1 MHPPTTVSLRNMAQE
16 NLRPDAPAALPRIPG
31 FRIEGILGRGATGV
45 VYGAVQ
51 IAVDRPVAIKIL
63 HPELTGNRRAAR
75 RLQRE
80 ARTAARLGHPGII
93 SAIDMGEVEG
103 RWWYAMELVEGINL
117 AERIQERG
125 AMSEREA
132 LRVFAPLVD
141 ALQHANEMGVV
152 HRDIKPGNV
161 LIDPSGRAR
170 LVDLGLAFAEDDPRM
185 TRSGGTLGTPHYI
198 SPEQAR
204 DPGSADTRSD
214 IWSLGATLYHALVGS
229 PPFKGT
235 SVAEILSS
243 VLYQP
248 IGDPRREA
256 PHLSKGMALV
266 LRKCMSRDPE
276 RRYQAPEDLG
286 ADLERLRER
295 RAPTVR
301 ASSLEPVTDGRPA
314 WLAPMAWALVIMGAA
329 AVGYY
334 VREST
339 RAVGDGGTTVEARST
354 VLENLLPNLNAGRMN
369 LAQAFRSHEFLVSGD
384 AAASL
389 PAHLRPEADRVRLS
403 LEASL
408 ETSLDEL
415 TLQITGDFEQD
426 LAEGDLHAAKM
437 RLDRELRTRLDRSTG
452 FSSLQSLPDG
462 PSREKMT
469 AFRDTLL
476 VQLNRARIEGI
487 DDAIAALRLHYRE
500 SVASVA
506 FDQAEQHHFRD
517 AFATLATVP
526 ESWALELEI
535 ELDRFEG
542 ADRRAILADST
553 LLDEVARDVAE
564 VDRIWEGLDGQ
575 LRAFVSEQSGLLESR
590 LEAGG
595 SGAAAALMAAWDQR
609 IADLG
614 LTADQLPIGAV
625 WRSERD
631 LQEARAGLEDRED
644 ELTEETA
651 RALFLADSARADAM
665 CEARQ
670 YEQARD
676 MWDEGLASSW
686 RNAVK
691 RRMERRRM
699 ESDLL
704 AGFLDDAVAGL
715 NTLSG
720 SRTEFEVGGIV
731 RRGTAGGMSDPGQ
744 RPFSLR
750 ENGTSRV
757 LLLALRPTAFTNKAE
772 VLVPS
777 DLEALAEI
785 VRPSGFDDTRKLA
798 IALFRFHEGD
808 VEGAKAI
815 LPPVPALADYSEV
828 HFDLLSRIEAT
839 LEGAASAERERQ
851 REKDEHLRG
860 IAKDV
865 EDGKLFPKSLIQKV
879 DRVLE
884 DHYDILTDEERSSLV
899 NLKEELIRAA
909 PRLTAED
916 AYPGAKIVR
925 DDRNKLESV
934 RWNFDGSTQGWE
946 STLWLHDLGA
956 LSLERGPESQADLL
970 DQRTAAVVPVDP
982 VLSTQDKMT
991 LTFTFDLDESS
1002 PPVTDLLVTA
1012 GGLAFLFVN
1021 EADDSRMLVGAGLW
1035 ADLLKKARKGG
1046 ELTTSNYH
1054 GFLRTQPNV
1063 LRIELGPKNRSRAM
1077 PRQVEVWLN
1086 DRKLPVRIQGGASAS
1101 PMEPRWIGFRS
1112 YQPLRLLEVLY
1123 EGNEER
1129 R

>member
-1 MHPPTTVSLRNMAQE
+1 MAQD
-16 NLRPDAPAALPRIPG
+16 NLRSDAPAALPRIPG

-141 ALQHANEMGVV
+141 ALQHASEMGVV

-161 LIDPSGRAR
+161 LIDPTGRAR

-204 DPGSADTRSD
+204 DPGSADSRSD
-214 IWSLGATLYHALVGS
+214 IWSLGATLYHALVGK
-229 PPFKGT
+229 PPFEGT

-276 RRYQAPEDLG
+276 RRYQSPEDLG

-301 ASSLEPVTDGRPA
+301 ASTLEPVADGRPA
-314 WLAPMAWALVIMGAA
+314 WLAPAVWTLIIVGAA
-329 AVGYY
+329 SVGYY
-334 VREST
+334 LREST
-339 RAVGDGGTTVEARST
+339 RVPDPGRSNVEARST
-354 VLENLLPNLNAGRMN
+354 VLENLLPSLEAGRMT
-369 LAQAFRSHEFLVSGD
+369 LAQAFHSHQFLISDD
-384 AAASL
+384 ASAPL
-389 PAHLRPEADRVRLS
+389 PTDLRPEADRVRLK

-408 ETSLDEL
+408 EAALDEL
-415 TLQITGDFEQD
+415 TVQITSDFEQD
-426 LAEGDLHAAKM
+426 LLAGDLQAAK
-437 RLDRELRTRLDRSTG
+437 TRLERDLGSRLESATAFRS
-452 FSSLQSLPDG
+452 LESLPVG
-462 PSREKMT
+462 PSRQKMT
-469 AFRDTLL
+469 AFRDNLQVRL
-476 VQLNRARIEGI
+476 DRARMEGI
-487 DDAIAALRLHYRE
+487 DDAIQMLRLHYRE
-500 SVASVA
+500 SIASVA
-506 FDQAEQHHFRD
+506 MDQAKQNRFRD
-517 AFATLATVP
+517 ALTTLASSP
-526 ESWALELEI
+526 ESWDTELVS

-542 ADRRAILADST
+542 ADRRAILNDSS
-553 LLDEVARDVAE
+553 LLDEIARDVAE
-564 VDRIWEGLDGQ
+564 VDRMWEGVDGR
-575 LRAFVSEQSGLLESR
+575 LRAFVGEQSRLLESR
-590 LEAGG
+590 LESGG
-595 SGAAAALMAAWDQR
+595 SGAAGALMAAWTQR
-609 IADLG
+609 VEDLG
-614 LTADQLPIGAV
+614 LTVEQLPVGAV

-631 LQEARAGLEDRED
+631 LQVAHANLEDRE
-644 ELTEETA
+644 EEITEETA
-651 RALFLADSARADAM
+651 RALFLDDRARADAM
-665 CEARQ
+665 CADRQ
-670 YEQARD
+670 YERARE

-686 RNAVK
+686 RDAVK
-691 RRMERRRM
+691 RRMQRGRM

-715 NTLSG
+715 QTLDG
-720 SRTEFEVGGIV
+720 EHTEFEVGGIV
-731 RRGTAGGMSDPGQ
+731 RRGTVSGTTSDPGQ
-744 RPFSLR
+744 RQFSLR
-750 ENGTSRV
+750 ETGTGRV
-757 LLLALRPTAFTNKAE
+757 QLLALRSSAFTKKAE
-772 VLVPS
+772 LVVPK
-777 DLEALAEI
+777 DMEALAEI
-785 VRPSGFDDTRKLA
+785 ARPSGSDDVRKLT

-808 VEGAKAI
+808 VAGAKAI
-815 LPPVPALADYSEV
+815 LPPVPALAEYSEV
-828 HFDLLSRIEAT
+828 HFDLLSRIEAS
-839 LEGAASAERERQ
+839 LEGAASAQRERQ
-851 REKDEHLRG
+851 QEKDELIRG

-865 EDGKLFPKSLIQKV
+865 ADGKLFPQSLIQKIN
-879 DRVLE
+879 RVLE
-884 DHYDILTDEERSSLV
+884 DHYDTISAEERAGLV
-899 NLKEELIRAA
+899 NMKAELIRAT

-916 AYPGAKIVR
+916 AYPGAIVVRGER
-925 DDRNKLESV
+925 DRLQSV
-934 RWNFDGSTQGWE
+934 HWNFDGSMQGWK
-946 STLWLHDLGA
+946 SSRWLHDLGT
-956 LSLERGPESQADLL
+956 LSLQRAPESQTDLL
-970 DQRTAAVVPVDP
+970 DRRMAAVVSADP
-982 VLSTQDKMT
+982 VLATQDKMT
-991 LTFTFDLDESS
+991 VTFTFDLDEAS
-1002 PPVTDLLVTA
+1002 PPITDLFVTA

-1021 EADDSRMLVGAGLW
+1021 EADDPRMLVGAGLW
-1035 ADLLKKARKGG
+1035 ADLLAKARKGG
-1046 ELTTSNYH
+1046 ELSTSNYH

-1063 LRIELGPKNRSRAM
+1063 LRIVFGPKNRSRAM

-1086 DRKLPVRIQGGASAS
+1086 DRELPVRIQGGASAS
-1101 PMEPRWIGFRS
+1101 PMEPGQIAFRS
-1112 YQPLRLLEVLY
+1112 YQPLRLLDVLF
-1123 EGNEER
+1123 EGNESR